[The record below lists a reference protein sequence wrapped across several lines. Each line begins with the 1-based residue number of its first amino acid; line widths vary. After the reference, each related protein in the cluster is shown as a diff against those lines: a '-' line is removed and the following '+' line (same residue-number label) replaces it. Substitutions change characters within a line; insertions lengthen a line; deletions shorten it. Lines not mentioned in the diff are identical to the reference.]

1 MRILLVYCHPCADS
15 FTAAVRDT
23 ALSALS
29 GRGHDVHLLDLY
41 AEGFDP
47 VMSADERRGYHTPGT
62 NEEPV
67 AGHLAL
73 LRWAEGL
80 VFVHPTWWY
89 GPPAMLKGW
98 LDRVFVPH
106 ATFRMPERGKTTL
119 GTMGHIRFLAVV
131 STLGSPRW
139 WWWFMGMPGRR
150 MLLTGIGA
158 LCGLRCKRLWL
169 GLHGMDTVTADERR
183 RFLARVSRVLGRV

>member
-1 MRILLVYCHPCADS
+1 MRILLVYCNPCADS

-73 LRWAEGL
+73 PYDLTTVE
-80 VFVHPTWWY
+80 
-89 GPPAMLKGW
+89 KG
-98 LDRVFVPH
+98 
-106 ATFRMPERGKTTL
+106 
-119 GTMGHIRFLAVV
+119 
-131 STLGSPRW
+131 
-139 WWWFMGMPGRR
+139 
-150 MLLTGIGA
+150 
-158 LCGLRCKRLWL
+158 
-169 GLHGMDTVTADERR
+169 
-183 RFLARVSRVLGRV
+183 